1 MKTLIAQQSIC
12 GELIASTAT
21 YNKSNLINFLVH
33 KHHKNPEKI
42 PQKLKTTHT
51 YCFISQRSYQNIS
64 PVNQQKHLLIILL
77 NGSKNF
83 ISRKNRLCRNGETRM
98 EIQDQ

>member
-1 MKTLIAQQSIC
+1 MKTLIAQQTIC
-12 GELIASTAT
+12 GELIVSTAT
-21 YNKSNLINFLVH
+21 SN
-33 KHHKNPEKI
+33 
-42 PQKLKTTHT
+42 
-51 YCFISQRSYQNIS
+51 NIS

-77 NGSKNF
+77 NGSKNV